1 MLDRGHTFMKTDK
14 GYEEYE
20 KFYDFSALFE
30 EKLKEQQNVV
40 PGIEFEK
47 VRVIVDEKKEKIE

>member
-1 MLDRGHTFMKTDK
+1 MKTEN
-14 GYEEYE
+14 GFEEYE

-47 VRVIVDEKKEKIE
+47 VKVYIDEKEKIEQENED

>member
-1 MLDRGHTFMKTDK
+1 MLDRGHTFMKTES
-14 GYEEYE
+14 GFEEYE

-47 VRVIVDEKKEKIE
+47 VRVYVDEKKEKV